1 MKAMSMKFYITT
13 PIFYVNDKPHIGHA
27 YAVIATDALA
37 RYHRMI
43 GDEVL
48 FITGTDENSQ
58 KNVEAAE
65 KLNEDV
71 FDYVDRMSA
80 LWQLTWDELGISN
93 NDFIRTT
100 EDRHLKVVNKFWQAV
115 ADRGDIYKGTYNG
128 LYCVGCEAFYTET
141 DLVEGR
147 CPIHQTT
154 PKKIQEENYFF
165 KLNKYRQPLLEY
177 IKKHP
182 EFIQPETRRHEVLN
196 YIRDHL
202 TDLSISRLS
211 NKWGIPVPDDES
223 QAIYVWFDALINY
236 LTAVGY
242 GTDDAMFQKWWP
254 ADLHVIGK
262 DIIKFHCALWPAM
275 LMSTGLP
282 LPKQIFAHG
291 YYTKG
296 SQKIRKSLVNVIYP
310 KDLVETYGLDAVRYF
325 LLREIPFGS
334 DGDFSIERLAAR
346 YDADLASGLGN
357 LVSRVIT
364 LAAGRTSFAASTDL
378 KADFAHCWVSYNLS
392 LMNNQ
397 PHDALDA
404 IWQAVKV
411 CDQYIDK
418 KEPWRLVKDDSL
430 EPELLAVLGTL
441 IESLRQIAW
450 LLIPLLPET
459 AAKIFTALGWPEEEK
474 RALADA
480 QKWGSQTTVPKVQ
493 KIVPLFP
500 RLNSRKT

>member
-1 MKAMSMKFYITT
+1 MKFYITT

-27 YAVIATDALA
+27 YAVIAADTLA

-58 KNVEAAE
+58 KNVEAAA

-80 LWQLTWDELGISN
+80 LWQLTWDEFSISN

-100 EDRHLKVVNKFWQAV
+100 EDRHLKAVNKFWQAV
-115 ADRGDIYKGTYNG
+115 ADRGDIYKGTYSG

-147 CPIHQTT
+147 CPTHQTA
-154 PKKIQEENYFF
+154 PKKVEEENYFF
-165 KLNKYRQPLLEY
+165 RLSKYRAPLLKY
-177 IKKHP
+177 IETHP
-182 EFIQPETRRHEVLN
+182 EFIQPETRRHEVVN

-202 TDLSISRLS
+202 TDISISRVS
-211 NKWGIPVPDDES
+211 TKWGIAVPGDDT

-242 GTDDAMFQKWWP
+242 GTDDALCQKWWP
-254 ADLHVIGK
+254 ADLHVVGK

-275 LMSTGLP
+275 LMSAGLP
-282 LPKQIFAHG
+282 LPKQLFVHG
-291 YYTKG
+291 YYTMNG
-296 SQKIRKSLVNVIYP
+296 QKISKSLGNAIDP

-325 LLREIPFGS
+325 LLREITFGG
-334 DGDFSIERLAAR
+334 DGDFSIERLSVR
-346 YDADLASGLGN
+346 YDADLANGLGN
-357 LVSRVIT
+357 LISRVIT
-364 LAAGRTSFAASTDL
+364 LAAGRTSFSVGNNL
-378 KADFAHCWVSYNLS
+378 KAEFVNCWASYNLA
-392 LMNNQ
+392 LINNQ

-404 IWQAVKV
+404 IWQILKL
-411 CDQYIDK
+411 CDQYIDE
-418 KEPWRLVKDDSL
+418 KEPWRLAKDASR

-441 IESLRQIAW
+441 TEALRQIAW

-474 RALADA
+474 RPIHEAA
-480 QKWGSQTTVPKVQ
+480 QWGSQASQARVQ
-493 KIVPLFP
+493 KILPLFP
-500 RLNSRKT
+500 RVS